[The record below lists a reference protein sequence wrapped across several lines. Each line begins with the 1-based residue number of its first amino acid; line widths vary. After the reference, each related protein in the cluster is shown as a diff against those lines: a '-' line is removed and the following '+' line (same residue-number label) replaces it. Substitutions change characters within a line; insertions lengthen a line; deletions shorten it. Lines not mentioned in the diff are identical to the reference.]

1 MVYLRELEGGV
12 IVGGGVVVLDV
23 LVPKSMNKF
32 HVKCELLVKD
42 S

>member
-1 MVYLRELEGGV
+1 MVYLKALEGDV
-12 IVGGGVVVLDV
+12 IAGGGVVVLDV
-23 LVPKSMNKF
+23 LVPNSMDKF